1 MKEINAKMPVDL
13 GLRVTATAKGAAAI
27 WSEIYANTNLLDG
40 IPLLFRFI
48 ENLVEAGAYHQAFDV
63 LYVLYALDEY
73 VLELPIRW
81 IEQKPKLVEHFM
93 KEFVRESYI
102 EFEKI
107 DEIDDEIIQEQPDF
121 PDRMRDE
128 VDEG

>member
-1 MKEINAKMPVDL
+1 MKEITERMPVNL
-13 GLRVTATAKGAAAI
+13 ALRVTATAKNAAAI
-27 WSEIYANTNLLDG
+27 WGEIYANTSLLDG

-48 ENLVEAGAYHQAFDV
+48 ENLVEAGAYRQAFDV
-63 LYVLYALDEY
+63 LYVLYTLDKY
-73 VLELPIRW
+73 VLKLPIRW
-81 IEQKPKLVEHFM
+81 LEQKPKLVEHFM

-102 EFEKI
+102 ELEKI

-121 PDRMRDE
+121 PDCVQDE